1 MRIALD
7 AMGSDTHPDPEIRAA
22 IEAAQAWDDPLLLV
36 GPEDQLRRK
45 LEGKGSHLTNL
56 QVVHA
61 PQVLSMSDDPVR
73 SARGKAESSMA
84 VGMDL
89 LKSGAASA
97 FVTAGNTGGAMAT
110 ALFRLGRLRG
120 VKRPAL
126 APTFPVRGGGAVVVD
141 IGANADCRPEFLVQF
156 ATMGSTYAQIMYGI
170 ARPRVALLSNGE
182 EPGKGNQLVKE
193 TFPLLQSLGLDFIG
207 NVEPKEVYAGR
218 ADVVVTDGFYGN
230 IFLKTSEAVARY
242 LFEIIRAQIK
252 AGPVTALGGLLARP
266 AFRRVARIMD
276 PSEYGAVPLLG
287 VDGLVFIGHGRSDT
301 KALVSGI
308 RVARQAVELHLLEAL
323 REAIPADLDNEPPEA
338 KP

>member
-7 AMGSDTHPDPEIRAA
+7 AMGSDTHPAPEIGAA
-22 IEAAQAWDDPLLLV
+22 IEAARTWDDPLLLV
-36 GPEDQLRRK
+36 GPEDQLLRELDANGTRPR
-45 LEGKGSHLTNL
+45 NL

-61 PQVLSMSDDPVR
+61 PQVLSMADDPAR

-126 APTFPVRGGGAVVVD
+126 APTFPVQGGGAVVVD
-141 IGANADCRPEFLVQF
+141 IGANADCRPEFLLQF
-156 ATMGSTYAQIMYGI
+156 AAMGSTYAQIMYGI

-193 TFPLLQSLGLDFIG
+193 TFPLLQGLDMDFIG

-308 RVARQAVELHLLEAL
+308 RVARQAVEHHLLQAL
-323 REAIPADLDNEPPEA
+323 REAIPADLENEPPEA